1 MVPSLRELPAHL
13 ASPDV
18 KQPAPRADALCVK
31 LSAALPPWL
40 RTVARLTAFA
50 VAYALLALLGRAM
63 AFPSGTVA
71 YGPASGLA
79 MGVLRRTDARRWPA
93 YLALQGATD
102 VMVNRAFG
110 LPLSTA
116 LALAAADGLQALLG
130 AVLLRRLVARD
141 LTSGS
146 PRWVMRGLIPIAVV
160 SAAVGGCIATAA
172 VVLTSTIGVA
182 AAEVWWSWVA
192 AEAFGTVS
200 VVPAVEV
207 VYLWHRRRAL
217 PSVRELREGGAV
229 VAAQIVL
236 AAVSL
241 GLLGHGDRLIEQP
254 VLLLP
259 PLFWAVV
266 RLGPRWT
273 ALHLWCLNTALV
285 WATATGHGPFTRE
298 PSEYLQRSSVQVFC
312 LFSIV
317 VCLII
322 AEIIASWERAEAG
335 VRNRS
340 WALENAIEGIAFIGQ
355 DGTFTTVNAAYGAL
369 LGCEADDLIGTDW
382 YATVHPDDR
391 HVLDELILQARCEGK
406 AHALVRAVR
415 RNGRTFKQEITLIA
429 PDEPQPAALHC
440 FVRDVSERQAA
451 IDHLDQLF
459 RLSPELLCLIGVDGR
474 FVQLNPAWSERLGY
488 PASELLGRSVLD
500 LVHPEDADRT
510 LLEIKRTLTGTEP
523 RSFQNRCLTS
533 AGIDVWLHWNCAVD
547 DDRSVVYAVA
557 HDITPTKLTE
567 QALAHARDQA
577 LEASRLKS
585 QFLATMSH
593 EIRTPMNGVIGLSEL
608 LGATVMDP
616 EQQRYVE
623 GIRSAGTALLSVIN
637 DILDFSKIE
646 AGRFVLDAMDFEVS
660 TVIEE
665 VVGLTGQAAHA
676 KGLQLIIDV
685 DPGLPARLCGDPNRL
700 RQVLFNLVGNAIKFT
715 AEGSVTIRLD
725 RLDPA
730 EAGLDALTEDA
741 DTDTRAGVETETRS
755 RIAVQLE
762 VSDTGLGMDATTVA
776 KLFQPFTQA
785 DASTTRTYG
794 GTGLGLAISRQ
805 LVEAMGGW
813 ISVQSAPGAGTTF
826 RAAVPLTQVAA
837 SAEGD
842 GEAARVLIVD
852 DDEARRTALVG
863 QVLGWSIA
871 AEATGDPEH
880 ALDLLRQSASLGT
893 PIETVVIEMNLT
905 GTTGLRVADEIA
917 AHPGI
922 PAVRVVLLTSGEGID
937 ESEARTAGVQA
948 VLIKPVPAP
957 VLRAAL
963 QAADRSQPT
972 PGAPAAVET
981 ERPQSGGLLLLV
993 EDNDINQ
1000 TVAVGILQRLGYTVD
1015 VASDGVQ
1022 ALEMVA
1028 GRPYQAILMDCHM
1041 PRLDGY
1047 ATTGELRRRPDVAHI
1062 PIIAM
1067 TAGAMKEDRDRCL
1080 QVGMDDYLSKP
1091 IRTHDLEVTLERWVG
1106 RVHEP
1111 DDVQPDAQPDVRP
1124 DAQPDVQPDAVRTP
1138 SRVSIPTQRRSSVSR
1153 RLDELTGDASPAE
1166 VELVQRIARSFLDRV
1181 PDLVTGLD
1189 AALAARD
1196 DALGHRL
1203 AHSLK
1208 GAAANLGA
1216 DDLARVCQQIEQL
1229 AEQGLHDQ
1237 ALVERERLDPALD
1250 RACSEIS
1257 GYLDAQPVG

>member
-1 MVPSLRELPAHL
+1 M
-13 ASPDV
+13 
-18 KQPAPRADALCVK
+18 K
-31 LSAALPPWL
+31 LSAVVPPWL

-50 VAYALLALLGRAM
+50 LAYTLLALVGRAM
-63 AFPSGTVA
+63 AFPSGAVA

-79 MGVLRRTDARRWPA
+79 MGVLRRSDARRWPV
-93 YLALQGATD
+93 YLALQGAGD
-102 VMVNRAFG
+102 VLVNQAFG

-116 LALAAADGLQALLG
+116 LAWAAADGLQALLG
-130 AVLLRRLVARD
+130 AVLLRRLVRRD

-146 PRWVMRGLIPIAVV
+146 PRWVLRGLIPIAVV
-160 SAAVGGCIATAA
+160 SAAMGAGIATSAL
-172 VVLTSTIGVA
+172 VLTSATAVPV
-182 AAEVWWSWVA
+182 AEVWWSWVA
-192 AEAFGTVS
+192 AESFGTIS
-200 VVPAVEV
+200 VVPAVEA

-217 PSVRELREGGAV
+217 PSARELREGVSV

-236 AAVSL
+236 ATVSL
-241 GLLGHGDRLIEQP
+241 GVLGHGDRLIEQP

-273 ALHLWCLNTALV
+273 AFHLLCLNTALV
-285 WATATGHGPFTRE
+285 WATSAGYGPFTRE

-322 AEIIASWERAEAG
+322 AEIIASWERAEAC

-340 WALENAIEGIAFIGQ
+340 WALENAIEGIAFIGS
-355 DGTFTTVNAAYGAL
+355 DGTFSTVNSAYGAL
-369 LGCEADDLIGTDW
+369 LDCEADDLIGTDW

-391 HVLDELILQARCEGK
+391 HLLDDLILQARQEGK

-415 RNGRTFKQEITLIA
+415 RSGRTFKQEITLIA
-429 PDEPQPAALHC
+429 PDDPQPGALHC

-459 RLSPELLCLIGVDGR
+459 QLSPELLCLIGIDGR

-488 PASELLGRSVLD
+488 PAQDLLGRNIVD
-500 LVHPEDADRT
+500 LVHPEDAART

-547 DDRSVVYAVA
+547 DDRTVVYAVA

-608 LGATVMDP
+608 LGATALDE

-646 AGRFVLDAMDFEVS
+646 AGRFVLDALDFDVA

-676 KGLQLIIDV
+676 KGLQLIVDV
-685 DPGLPARLCGDPNRL
+685 DPGLPPRLCGDPNRL

-725 RLDPA
+725 RL
-730 EAGLDALTEDA
+730 EAADSGLDALSQAADPDA
-741 DTDTRAGVETETRS
+741 DGGADRQE
-755 RIAVQLE
+755 RIAVRLE
-762 VSDTGLGMDATTVA
+762 VSDTGLGMDAATVA

-813 ISVQSAPGAGTTF
+813 ISVQSAPGVGTTF
-826 RAAVPLTQVAA
+826 RAAVPLTLAA
-837 SAEGD
+837 APDDGE

-852 DDEARRTALVG
+852 DDDARRAALVG
-863 QVLGWSIA
+863 QVRGWSIA

-893 PIETVVIEMNLT
+893 PIQTVVIEMNLA
-905 GTTGLRVADEIA
+905 GTTGLKVADEIA

-922 PAVRVVLLTSGEGID
+922 PAVQVVLLTSGEAIG

-948 VLIKPVPAP
+948 VLTKPVPAH

-963 QAADRSQPT
+963 QAADRSRPT
-972 PGAPAAVET
+972 AEDPGAAAADRE
-981 ERPQSGGLLLLV
+981 PGGLLLLV

-1015 VASDGVQ
+1015 VASDGVE
-1022 ALEMVA
+1022 ALSMVA
-1028 GRPYQAILMDCHM
+1028 DRPYQAILMDCHM

-1047 ATTGELRRRPDVAHI
+1047 ATTGELRNRPDVAHI

-1091 IRTHDLEVTLERWVG
+1091 IRTHDLEVTLARWVG

-1111 DDVQPDAQPDVRP
+1111 DDAPPDEPADVTPDVP
-1124 DAQPDVQPDAVRTP
+1124 AA
-1138 SRVSIPTQRRSSVSR
+1138 SAASIPVQQRSSVSM
-1153 RLDELTGDASPAE
+1153 RLDELAGDASPAE
-1166 VELVQRIARSFLDRV
+1166 VELVHRIARSFLDRA
-1181 PDLVTGLD
+1181 PALVTGLD
-1189 AALAARD
+1189 QALASRD
-1196 DALGHRL
+1196 DELGHRM

-1216 DDLARVCQQIEQL
+1216 DDLAQVCQQIEHL
-1229 AEQGLHDQ
+1229 AEQGLHEQ
-1237 ALVERERLDPALD
+1237 AQVERERLDAALQQ
-1250 RACSEIS
+1250 AFAEIA
-1257 GYLDAQPVG
+1257 GYLARQPVG